1 MRTVNRTMAWG
12 LAAVVAVIALFG
24 RVDPAA
30 AQQYTMKIAIVVAN
44 DPLHEFIKEYKRR
57 VEDLSGGR
65 IKAELYPSGQLGKI
79 PRMIEG
85 LQLGTVEFFGTPAG
99 FLKGVDPRFQ
109 VLEVPGVF
117 SSAEHAHKTIT
128 DPRFRDKFLNMAT
141 AKGVKG
147 VSIWMYGP
155 TSYASLTPVR
165 KLGDFKG
172 MKFRVLATKVETEVM
187 ARLGATGVPMPYSET
202 LPALQRKL
210 IDGIRSNIVVM
221 AATKHFTVT
230 KFITV
235 VDDTYIPCIGFV
247 SMAFYKKLSKD
258 LQQAVED
265 AGKAVEGFMFK
276 TSQDYGSRAEQT
288 WRDGGAEVIRL
299 SAADQKKFMETVQ
312 PIGDDVLGKRKDTK
326 EMFELMKSVA
336 KSHAGT

>member
-30 AQQYTMKIAIVVAN
+30 AQQYTMKIAIIVAN

-57 VEDLSGGR
+57 VEDLSSGR

-117 SSAEHAHKTIT
+117 NSPKHAHDTIT
-128 DPRFRDKFLNMAT
+128 DPRFRDRFLNVGT
-141 AKGVKG
+141 SKGVKG

-155 TSYASLTPVR
+155 TSYASLKPVR
-165 KLGDFKG
+165 TLADFKG
-172 MKFRVLATKVETEVM
+172 RKFRVLATKVETEVM
-187 ARLGATGVPMPYSET
+187 RRLGATGVPMPYGET

-221 AATKHFTVT
+221 AATKHCTVT

-247 SMAFYKKLSKD
+247 SMAFYNRLPRDLKK
-258 LQQAVED
+258 AVED
-265 AGKAVEGFMFK
+265 AGRSAEPYMYKVGREFAA
-276 TSQDYGSRAEQT
+276 SAEQK
-288 WRDGGAEVIRL
+288 WRDAGAEVIRL
-299 SAADQKKFMETVQ
+299 SAAEQKRFMEITQ
-312 PIGDDVLGKRKDTK
+312 PIGDDVLGARKDTK
-326 EMFELMKSVA
+326 ELFELMKQTA
-336 KSHAGT
+336 KSHAGS

>member
-1 MRTVNRTMAWG
+1 MGTGRMAACA
-12 LAAVVAVIALFG
+12 LALALPAFAVCAGVS
-24 RVDPAA
+24 PAA
-30 AQQYTMKIAIVVAN
+30 AQDKHVMKLAIVVAN
-44 DPLHEFIKEYKRR
+44 DPLHEFIKEYKRQI
-57 VEDLSGGR
+57 EKISGGR
-65 IKAELYPSGQLGKI
+65 ITAELFPSAQLGKI
-79 PRMIEG
+79 PRLIEG

-117 SSAEHAHKTIT
+117 SSPEHAHKTIT
-128 DPRFRDKFLNMAT
+128 DPKFRDKFLNMAT

-172 MKFRVLATKVETEVM
+172 LKFRVLATKVETEVM
-187 ARLGATGVPMPYSET
+187 ARLGATGVPMPYTET

-210 IDGIRSNIVVM
+210 IDGIRSNITVM

-235 VDDTYIPCIGFV
+235 VNDTYIPCVGFV
-247 SMAFYKKLSKD
+247 SMAFYNKLPRD
-258 LQQAVED
+258 LQKAVDDAGRAVES
-265 AGKAVEGFMFK
+265 FMFK
-276 TSQDYGSRAEQT
+276 TAERYGSQAEQK

-299 SAADQKKFMETVQ
+299 SAADQKKFMETVV
-312 PIGDDVLGKRKDTK
+312 PIGDDVLGKRQDTR
-326 EMFELMKSVA
+326 EMFALMKNVA
-336 KSHAGT
+336 KSHAGG

>member
-1 MRTVNRTMAWG
+1 MGIRRFGACA
-12 LAAVVAVIALFG
+12 LALAL
-24 RVDPAA
+24 PAFA
-30 AQQYTMKIAIVVAN
+30 LLAGGAPALAQGKHTMKLAIVVAN
-44 DPLHEFIKEYKRR
+44 DPLHEFIKEYKRQ
-57 VEDLSGGR
+57 VEMKSGGK
-65 IKAELYPSGQLGKI
+65 IVAELYPSAQLGKI
-79 PRMIEG
+79 PRLIEG
-85 LQLGTVEFFGTPAG
+85 LQLGTVELFGTPAG

-117 SSAEHAHKTIT
+117 NSDAHAHKTIT

-141 AKGVKG
+141 KKGVKG

-172 MKFRVLATKVETEVM
+172 LKFRVLATKVETEVM

-210 IDGIRSNIVVM
+210 IDGIRSNITVM
-221 AATKHFTVT
+221 AATKHFTEA

-235 VDDTYIPCIGFV
+235 VNDTYIPCIGFV
-247 SMAFYKKLSKD
+247 SMAFYNKLPRE

-265 AGKAVEGFMFK
+265 AGKAVESFMFK
-276 TSQDYGSRAEQT
+276 TAQDYGSRAEQK

-299 SAADQKKFMETVQ
+299 SAADQTKFMETVA
-312 PIGDDVLGKRKDTK
+312 PIGDDVLGQRQDTK
-326 EMFELMKSVA
+326 EMFELMKTVA
-336 KSHAGT
+336 KSHAGG